1 MNNIHFHIMKIFN
14 FSINV
19 YVLIPFRFNYSLSC
33 NKIRKIS
40 LKKKKKTEYTSL
52 KISNNSH

>member
-19 YVLIPFRFNYSLSC
+19 YVLIPFRFNYPLSC

-40 LKKKKKTEYTSL
+40 LKKKKKNRIYFVKNIE
-52 KISNNSH
+52 